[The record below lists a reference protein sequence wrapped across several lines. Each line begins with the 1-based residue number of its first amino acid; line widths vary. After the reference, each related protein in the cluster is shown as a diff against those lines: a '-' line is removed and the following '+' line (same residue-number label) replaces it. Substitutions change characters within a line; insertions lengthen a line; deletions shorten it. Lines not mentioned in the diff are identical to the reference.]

1 MALVF
6 LVVFRDS
13 LEFTSV
19 SFELKHFSGIVVR
32 ERVYS
37 FVFLQS
43 LIQITL
49 EKLINMQRI
58 KLIFILNA
66 VSHLNLFSHLTWQQT
81 SWFRDCPFSD
91 QNIILQT
98 RFHLWLKL
106 VLVISSVNYFL
117 ELFGR
122 SFQHWNNLHFLSRL
136 FIALFGFWNCKD
148 VHVGPKWSIFTVNSI
163 FWILTIQTSSTWF
176 LFLL

>member
-19 SFELKHFSGIVVR
+19 SFELKHFSGIVVW

-49 EKLINMQRI
+49 EKLINMQRF

-81 SWFRDCPFSD
+81 SWFRDCLFSD

-98 RFHLWLKL
+98 RFHLWLYYIFIL
-106 VLVISSVNYFL
+106 TQYTLHLRIECLGMISSVNYFL
-117 ELFGR
+117 ELFVR
-122 SFQHWNNLHFLSRL
+122 SF
-136 FIALFGFWNCKD
+136 
-148 VHVGPKWSIFTVNSI
+148 
-163 FWILTIQTSSTWF
+163 
-176 LFLL
+176 